1 MHDYAV
7 LLFRVRDEVLE
18 DWRIASTS
26 ENVAVAPHSTACEN
40 VADTKSVSLKWRF
53 YQEYE
58 KIRKS
63 NYKNID
69 IFQICAYNMDK
80 SRDVLLHH
88 S

>member
-1 MHDYAV
+1 MILGVFLHDYAV

-58 KIRKS
+58 KITEK
-63 NYKNID
+63 
-69 IFQICAYNMDK
+69 
-80 SRDVLLHH
+80 
-88 S
+88 